1 MYLFMCIIITMDE
14 LTLHNTHCLEVA
26 KFILETQDHDLL
38 QSYERNLDIGPVLKY
53 SALHIIDDDR
63 DHIEYAPILIDKNF
77 THLYTNTGFLQISS
91 GTYPIINKMDVIE
104 KYNLKIYNN
113 KYYFIDKSWSHN
125 CLSNH
130 YRKKQ
135 IKDNW
140 DSIRNSTPPISLEI
154 TNVY

>member
-1 MYLFMCIIITMDE
+1 MDE

-26 KFILETQDHDLL
+26 KYILEIQDTDLL
-38 QSYERNLDIGPVLKY
+38 QAYETNLDIGPILNY
-53 SALHIIDDDR
+53 SALHITDEDR
-63 DHIEYAPILIDKNF
+63 DHIEYGPILIDKNF

-91 GTYPIINKMDVIE
+91 GNYPIINKMDVIE

-125 CLSNH
+125 SLSNH

-140 DSIRNSTPPISLEI
+140 DSIRNSNSPISLEI
-154 TNVY
+154 TDVC

>member
-1 MYLFMCIIITMDE
+1 MDE
-14 LTLHNTHCLEVA
+14 LTLHNRNCLEVA
-26 KFILETQDHDLL
+26 KYIFETQDQDLL
-38 QSYERNLDIGPVLKY
+38 QAYETNLDIGPILKY
-53 SALHIIDDDR
+53 SALHIPDNDR
-63 DHIEYAPILIDKNF
+63 KHIEYAPILIDKHF

-91 GTYPIINKMDVIE
+91 ATYPIINKMKIIE

-125 CLSNH
+125 SLSNH

-140 DSIRNSTPPISLEI
+140 DSIRNSTTYITPPISD
-154 TNVY
+154 VY

>member
-1 MYLFMCIIITMDE
+1 MDE

-26 KFILETQDHDLL
+26 KYILETQDQHLL
-38 QSYERNLDIGPVLKY
+38 QSYETNLDIGPVIKY
-53 SALHIIDDDR
+53 SAVHITDDDRDR
-63 DHIEYAPILIDKNF
+63 DHIEYGPILIDKNF

-91 GTYPIINKMDVIE
+91 GNYPIINKMAVIE

-125 CLSNH
+125 SLSNH

-140 DSIRNSTPPISLEI
+140 DSIRNSKSPITLEI
-154 TNVY
+154 TDVC